1 MLGATGSIGD
11 STLDVSARL
20 GIPLHALTA
29 HRQVDKLAA
38 LCRQHRPALAV
49 IGDESLLP
57 QLRAALAG
65 TGVVASAGAAALEEA
80 AAAPEVGAVMTA
92 IVGAAGLPATLAAVR
107 AGKRMCIA
115 NKEPLV
121 MAGALIMAEAARC
134 GVTILPV
141 DSEHSAIFQC
151 LEGHHPDEVE
161 RLVLTA
167 SGGPL
172 RTVMDLSQVTVAQAL
187 KHPTWTMGA
196 KITIDSA
203 TLMNKALEIIE
214 AQWLFG
220 VPAERIA
227 VLVHPQS
234 VVHSL
239 VAYRDGS
246 LMAQLGKPDMRT
258 PIQYALTWPRHVAGP
273 VAAPDLTAMAG
284 LTFEPP
290 DTRRFPSLTMAYA
303 AAATGGVAP
312 AVMNAANE
320 VAVVA
325 FLDGKTPFLDIF
337 RTVERA
343 LEQAP
348 NLREPSLADIVAA
361 DAETRRIWSR

>member
-1 MLGATGSIGD
+1 VLGATGSIGD

-29 HRQVDKLAA
+29 NRQVDKLAA
-38 LCRQHRPALAV
+38 LCAAHRPAVAV
-49 IGDESLLP
+49 IGDATLLP
-57 QLRAALAG
+57 RLRGSLAG
-65 TGVVASAGAAALEEA
+65 TGVACAAGPAAIEEA

-107 AGKRMCIA
+107 AGKRLCIA

-121 MAGALIMAEAARC
+121 MAGELIMTEAARC
-134 GVTILPV
+134 GATILPV

-161 RLVLTA
+161 RLILTA

-196 KITIDSA
+196 KISIDSA
-203 TLMNKALEIIE
+203 TLMNKGLEIIE
-214 AQWLFG
+214 AQWLFA

-246 LMAQLGKPDMRT
+246 LLAQLGKPDMRT
-258 PIQYALTWPRHVAGP
+258 PIQYALTWPRHIAGP

-290 DTRRFPSLTMAYA
+290 DTRRFPSLTVAYA
-303 AAATGGVAP
+303 AAAAGGVAP

-320 VAVVA
+320 VAVAA
-325 FLDGKTPFLDIF
+325 FLAGTTPFTDIF

-343 LEQAP
+343 VERAP
-348 NLREPSLADIVAA
+348 NLAAPSLADIVAV
-361 DAETRRIWSR
+361 DAETRRMWSR